1 VWNYYES
8 AVLEFPEKVW
18 PRLGTPITNLMTH
31 FFFNFE
37 AKKFPKFWFCV
48 LVCIKVGC
56 GFSRELGFWDSCFSI
71 TKKEIDTEKKK
82 SEEWSFENNFD
93 EVCMHTQIERKEQRK
108 KHKYTKTQT

>member
-1 VWNYYES
+1 
-8 AVLEFPEKVW
+8 
-18 PRLGTPITNLMTH
+18 MTQ

-56 GFSRELGFWDSCFSI
+56 GFSRELGFWDSCFST

-82 SEEWSFENNFD
+82 SEE
-93 EVCMHTQIERKEQRK
+93 
-108 KHKYTKTQT
+108 